1 LAYQIGPSLIALR
14 LSLLPACPSRDQVCL
29 HPSCSP
35 RQHGPS
41 AQSRRP
47 PARLKHRH
55 ASDMRR
61 STPRV
66 LAPVR
71 VMLSRAINAYSTR
84 SAPLAGTAQ
93 LHRTATYMCCLRCA
107 GAPRRPA
114 SGSALS
120 SVDPSQHV
128 IPYVPGE
135 PPAAC
140 IQFLRGAHLPSPGS
154 LRLGTPNVSDFGAY
168 WFTIATTC

>member
-1 LAYQIGPSLIALR
+1 RGSMGPPLR
-14 LSLLPACPSRDQVCL
+14 VGGHLL
-29 HPSCSP
+29 
-35 RQHGPS
+35 GGT
-41 AQSRRP
+41 P
-47 PARLKHRH
+47 PCERL
-55 ASDMRR
+55 RR
-61 STPRV
+61 STPGV

-71 VMLSRAINAYSTR
+71 VMLSRAINAYSTP

-114 SGSALS
+114 SGSALL

-128 IPYVPGE
+128 ILYVPGE

-140 IQFLRGAHLPSPGS
+140 IQFLRGARLPSPGS
-154 LRLGTPNVSDFGAY
+154 YRLGTPDVGDFG
-168 WFTIATTC
+168 